1 MSYEALARK
10 YRPRSFEDV
19 VGQPHVVRALSNA
32 LESGRIHHAFL
43 FTGTRGVGKTT
54 LARILAKALN
64 CDEKGTS
71 AEPCGECSACVGIDE
86 GRYFDLIEV
95 DAASRTKVDDT
106 RELLDNVQYAP
117 THGQYKIYLIDEVH
131 MLTGHSF
138 NALLKTLEEPPAHVK
153 FLLATTD
160 PQKLP
165 VTVLSRCL
173 QFNLRALDVVQ
184 IRGRLAEITKK
195 ENVAADDQGIEL
207 IARGGNGSMRDA
219 LSLLDQ
225 AIAYGDG
232 QVDAASVRDMLG
244 LIEDHITVGLLEAL
258 SQSDAEAVMQQVSSL
273 AERASDYLS
282 ATDELLLALNEIA
295 IHQQAPEALT
305 KSGRDPE
312 RFAQLAPQ
320 MSAQDVQLFYQTGLI
335 AKRDIALAP
344 DPRSGFEMMLL
355 RMLAFRPADSVDT
368 LAVAPVASTTS
379 ATTETG
385 QGASLN
391 PPSQQQTQPPTSA
404 TMHQPAPDRLGAD
417 GKQPG
422 GMDAGDAA
430 PIAGVN
436 HDATP
441 STQIKLD
448 SAQALLAPQ
457 MWRQLVES
465 SPLRGLSRELAMNIS
480 PAAIDEARGR
490 LNASIDSASRHL
502 MNDGRKRSV
511 EKVISDATGTDIVLD
526 LSVSDRVADTPAG
539 AQMLEQK
546 ERERGAEVT
555 IATDPAVRALGERF
569 DATIVP
575 DSIIPAKE
583 E

>member
-64 CDEKGTS
+64 CDAKGMS

-86 GRYFDLIEV
+86 GRYMDLLEV

-117 THGQYKIYLIDEVH
+117 THGQYKVYLIDEVH

-173 QFNLRALDVVQ
+173 QFNLRALDIGQ
-184 IRGRLAEITKK
+184 IRDRLVKITDT
-195 ENVAADDQGIEL
+195 EGVTADEQGLDL

-232 QVDAASVRDMLG
+232 QVGGASVRDMLG
-244 LIEDHITVGLLEAL
+244 LIEDHFTVDILAAL
-258 SQSDAEAVMQQVSSL
+258 AANDAEAVMQQVSLL
-273 AERASDYLS
+273 AERASDFLT
-282 ATDELLLALNEIA
+282 ATDDLLLALNEIA
-295 IHQQAPEALT
+295 VHQQAPQALA
-305 KSGRDPE
+305 KSGRDPA
-312 RFAQLAPQ
+312 RLADLAAKIPVE
-320 MSAQDVQLFYQTGLI
+320 DVQLFYQVGLI

-355 RMLAFRPADSVDT
+355 RMLAFKP
-368 LAVAPVASTTS
+368 
-379 ATTETG
+379 ATTEQTVVSTA
-385 QGASLN
+385 GAGVPASPGAV
-391 PPSQQQTQPPTSA
+391 PPGAVPPDA
-404 TMHQPAPDRLGAD
+404 GPAPTAAASSSIAQAAQGEPPA
-417 GKQPG
+417 
-422 GMDAGDAA
+422 AA
-430 PIAGVN
+430 P
-436 HDATP
+436 TP
-441 STQIKLD
+441 APAAASEPLRVE
-448 SAQALLAPQ
+448 SAQVLLVPDS
-457 MWRQLVES
+457 WRQLVES
-465 SPLRGLSRELAMNIS
+465 SALRGLSRELAMNIS
-480 PAAIDEARGR
+480 PTEFNDVQARMS
-490 LNASIDSASRHL
+490 ATIDSASRHL

-511 EKVISDATGTDIVLD
+511 EKIISDATGTNITLD
-526 LSVSDRVADTPAG
+526 LSVSDNVVDTPAG
-539 AQMLEQK
+539 AKILEQR
-546 ERERGAEVT
+546 ERERDAEVT

-569 DATIVP
+569 EATVVP
-575 DSIIPAKE
+575 DSIMPAKDD
-583 E
+583 

>member
-10 YRPRSFEDV
+10 YRPRSFTDV

-64 CDEKGTS
+64 CDAEGATTEPT
-71 AEPCGECSACVGIDE
+71 AEPCGQCVACTGIDE

-117 THGQYKIYLIDEVH
+117 THGRYKVYLIDEVH

-138 NALLKTLEEPPAHVK
+138 NALLKTLEEPPSHVK

-165 VTVLSRCL
+165 ITVLSRCL
-173 QFNLRALDVVQ
+173 QFNLRALDVEQ
-184 IRGRLAEITKK
+184 IKDRLVDIASRE
-195 ENVAADDQGIEL
+195 EVNSDSEGLEL
-207 IARGGNGSMRDA
+207 IARGGSGSMRDA

-232 QVDAASVRDMLG
+232 AVTGPTVRDMLG
-244 LIEDHITVGLLEAL
+244 LIEDHVTVSLLEAL
-258 SQSDAEAVMQQVSSL
+258 ADGDAEQLVEQVASI
-273 AERASDYLS
+273 AERASDYLA
-282 ATDELLLALNEIA
+282 ATDDLLLALNEIA
-295 IHQQAPEALT
+295 VHQQAPDALA

-312 RFAQLAPQ
+312 RFAVLAGRL
-320 MSAQDVQLFYQTGLI
+320 SAEDVQLFYQTGLI

-355 RMLAFRPADSVDT
+355 RMLAFRPALVEDT
-368 LAVAPVASTTS
+368 AAVQSDGAPVSATASSTPTPSAQSQSLETATGAISGSATAIAPPAAAGGVSAGEPTKPLAVKSASD
-379 ATTETG
+379 
-385 QGASLN
+385 LLV
-391 PPSQQQTQPPTSA
+391 PQT
-404 TMHQPAPDRLGAD
+404 
-417 GKQPG
+417 
-422 GMDAGDAA
+422 
-430 PIAGVN
+430 
-436 HDATP
+436 
-441 STQIKLD
+441 
-448 SAQALLAPQ
+448 
-457 MWRQLVES
+457 WRQLVEA
-465 SPLRGLSRELAMNIS
+465 SPLRGLSRELAMNMS
-480 PAAIDEARGR
+480 PATVDGSS
-490 LNASIDSASRHL
+490 LNATIDSASRHL
-502 MNDGRKRSV
+502 MNEGRVRSV
-511 EKVISDATGTDIVLD
+511 EKIVGDACGGSIKLN
-526 LSVSDRVADTPAG
+526 LSVSDHVDNTPAG
-539 AQMLEQK
+539 AQQLEQ
-546 ERERGAEVT
+546 RERQRDAEVT

-575 DSIIPAKE
+575 DSIIPLKDE
-583 E
+583 

>member
-64 CDEKGTS
+64 CDAKGAS
-71 AEPCGECSACVGIDE
+71 AEPCGSCSACTGIDE
-86 GRYFDLIEV
+86 GRYMDLIEV

-117 THGQYKIYLIDEVH
+117 THGQYKVYLIDEVH

-173 QFNLRALDVVQ
+173 QFNLRALDVAQ
-184 IRGRLAEITKK
+184 IRDRLVKITAQ
-195 ENVAADDQGIEL
+195 EQVGTDDQGLDL

-232 QVDAASVRDMLG
+232 QVGGASVRDMLG
-244 LIEDHITVGLLEAL
+244 LIEDHVTVDILTAL
-258 SQSDAEAVMQQVSSL
+258 AAADAEAVMQQVASL
-273 AERASDYLS
+273 AERASDYLT
-282 ATDELLLALNEIA
+282 ATDDLLLALNEIA
-295 IHQQAPEALT
+295 VHQQAPQALA
-305 KSGRDPE
+305 KSGRDPA
-312 RFAQLAPQ
+312 RLADIAGRI
-320 MSAQDVQLFYQTGLI
+320 SAEDVQLFYQIGLI
-335 AKRDIALAP
+335 AKRDISLAP

-355 RMLAFRPADSVDT
+355 RMLAFKPAQTNQIDAIAPAAT
-368 LAVAPVASTTS
+368 AGTATVAPVADAGS
-379 ATTETG
+379 AAANESA
-385 QGASLN
+385 ASV
-391 PPSQQQTQPPTSA
+391 SQAAPAAPVAQA
-404 TMHQPAPDRLGAD
+404 APAPTE
-417 GKQPG
+417 
-422 GMDAGDAA
+422 
-430 PIAGVN
+430 PIRV
-436 HDATP
+436 
-441 STQIKLD
+441 D
-448 SAQALLAPQ
+448 SPQVLLAPQ
-457 MWRQLVES
+457 SWRQLVEGS
-465 SPLRGLSRELAMNIS
+465 ALRGLSRELAMNIL
-480 PAAIDEARGR
+480 PTDFNEAQAR
-490 LNASIDSASRHL
+490 LSATIDSASRHL

-511 EKVISDATGTDIVLD
+511 EKVISDASGANITLD
-526 LSVSDRVADTPAG
+526 LSVTDDVVGTTPAG
-539 AQMLEQK
+539 AQILEQR
-546 ERERGAEVT
+546 ERERDAEVT

-569 DATIVP
+569 EATVVP

>member
-64 CDEKGTS
+64 CDDNGTS
-71 AEPCGECSACVGIDE
+71 AEPCGKCVACVGIDE

-117 THGQYKIYLIDEVH
+117 THGSYKVYLIDEVH

-138 NALLKTLEEPPAHVK
+138 NALLKTLEEPPSHVK

-165 VTVLSRCL
+165 ITVLSRCL
-173 QFNLRALDVVQ
+173 QFNLRALDVDQ
-184 IRGRLAEITKK
+184 IRERLVDIAGREDVSSDA
-195 ENVAADDQGIEL
+195 QGLDL

-232 QVDAASVRDMLG
+232 SVNGSSVRDMLG
-244 LIEDHITVGLLEAL
+244 LIEDHVTVSLLDAL
-258 SQSDAEAVMQQVSSL
+258 ATADAEQLIVQVSAL
-273 AERASDYLS
+273 AERASDYLA
-282 ATDELLLALNEIA
+282 ATDDLLLALNEIA
-295 IHQQAPEALT
+295 VHQQAPQALA

-312 RFAQLAPQ
+312 RLADLASRL
-320 MSAQDVQLFYQTGLI
+320 SAEDVQLFYQTALI

-355 RMLAFRPADSVDT
+355 RMLAFKPARAEDALAGEST
-368 LAVAPVASTTS
+368 LSADAEAS
-379 ATTETG
+379 G
-385 QGASLN
+385 GGAQS
-391 PPSQQQTQPPTSA
+391 S
-404 TMHQPAPDRLGAD
+404 
-417 GKQPG
+417 
-422 GMDAGDAA
+422 
-430 PIAGVN
+430 
-436 HDATP
+436 
-441 STQIKLD
+441 D
-448 SAQALLAPQ
+448 SAPPAVSGTGAAAQSPVNEARAAAAVTPPQPIQVESAEALLVPQ
-457 MWRQLVES
+457 NWRQLVEA

-480 PAAIDEARGR
+480 PLSVDGQT
-490 LNASIDSASRHL
+490 LNATIDTASRHL
-502 MNDGRKRSV
+502 MNEGRVRSV
-511 EKVISDATGTDIVLD
+511 EKIVSDACSSAVKLNLSISDQVDN
-526 LSVSDRVADTPAG
+526 TPAG
-539 AQMLEQK
+539 AQQLEQ
-546 ERERGAEVT
+546 RERQRDAEVT

-569 DATIVP
+569 EATIVP
-575 DSIIPAKE
+575 DSIIPSTTIPNKDD
-583 E
+583 